1 MANDNNQQEDL
12 RHKTIELAAH
22 LKSEQVFVSRHQPAL
37 FYNGQTI
44 PLDPQ
49 REYVLGRDRA
59 SCDIIINDTRA
70 SRHHAKIYARGGR
83 YFIEDLG
90 SMNGTFVNRER
101 ITQPIGLLPG
111 DEIVVP
117 PKKLLFVLHDE
128 QISQKT
134 DRFVEATSKPQSQFS
149 GVLHALRIADLIQL
163 LNSTEQSGIL
173 TIHDEKQQTGQFLFV
188 KGEIKRAEYSGVAG
202 AEAVYAVLRV
212 RDGSFEFISQ
222 NVEMPPNP
230 IETRTISLLLEGC
243 RRADEKL
250 DMPEPPQPAE

>member
-1 MANDNNQQEDL
+1 MANDNQKDDL
-12 RHKTIELAAH
+12 RQKTIELASH

-49 REYVLGRDRA
+49 REYILGRDRA
-59 SCDIIINDTRA
+59 TCDIIINDARA
-70 SRHHAKIYARGGR
+70 SRHHAKIYSRDGR
-83 YFIEDLG
+83 YFIQDLG

-101 ITQPIGLLPG
+101 ITEPIGLLPG

-128 QISQKT
+128 QFPQKT
-134 DRFVEATSKPQSQFS
+134 DRFVTATAKPQSQFS

-173 TIHDEKQQTGQFLFV
+173 TIHDAQKQVGKFYFV
-188 KGEIKRAEYSGVAG
+188 KGEIKRAEYAN
-202 AEAVYAVLRV
+202 ATREDAVYAVLRV
-212 RDGSFEFISQ
+212 HDGSFEFVRQEI
-222 NVEMPPNP
+222 EMPPDP
-230 IETRTISLLLEGC
+230 IESRTISMLLEGC

-250 DMPEPPQPAE
+250 DMPEDSAPSG

>member
-1 MANDNNQQEDL
+1 MAKENQPEDL
-12 RHKTIELAAH
+12 RQKTIELAAH

-49 REYVLGRDRA
+49 REYILGRDRA
-59 SCDIIINDTRA
+59 TCDIIINDARA
-70 SRHHAKIYARGGR
+70 SRHHAKIYARDGR
-83 YFIEDLG
+83 YFIQDLG

-128 QISQKT
+128 QIPQKS
-134 DRFVEATSKPQSQFS
+134 DRFVTATAQPQSQFS

-163 LNSTEQSGIL
+163 LNSTEQSGVL
-173 TIHDEKQQTGQFLFV
+173 TIHDDKQQIAKFFFV
-188 KGEIKRAEYSGVAG
+188 KGEIKRAEYGDLFRE
-202 AEAVYAVLRV
+202 EAVYAVLRV
-212 RDGSFEFISQ
+212 RDGSFEFVRQDI
-222 NVEMPPNP
+222 EMPPDP
-230 IETRTISLLLEGC
+230 IESRTMSMLLEGC

-250 DMPEPPQPAE
+250 DMPAPPQPVD